1 MHIDDADAMRQTYD
15 WLMQVD
21 ALTLTRLAAE
31 HDSPLETKISEL
43 VDSRKD
49 DWQTDIADLA
59 DRIDAARKE
68 SADEC
73 RYAGIDDYCF

>member
-1 MHIDDADAMRQTYD
+1 MHIDDIDAMCRTYD

-31 HDSPLETKISEL
+31 HDSPLEMKISEL

-59 DRIDAARKE
+59 DKIDAARKE
-68 SADEC
+68 AADESS
-73 RYAGIDDYCF
+73 YAGIDDYCF

>member
-1 MHIDDADAMRQTYD
+1 MHIDDIEDRAKTFD

-21 ALTLTRLAAE
+21 ALTLTRLAME

-49 DWQTDIADLA
+49 DWQSDIADLA

-68 SADEC
+68 AADES
-73 RYAGIDDYCF
+73 RYAGLDDCF